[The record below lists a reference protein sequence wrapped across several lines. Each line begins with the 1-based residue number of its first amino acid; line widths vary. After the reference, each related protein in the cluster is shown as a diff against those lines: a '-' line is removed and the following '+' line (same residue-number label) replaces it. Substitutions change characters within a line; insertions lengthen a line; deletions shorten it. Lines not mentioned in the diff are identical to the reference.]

1 MIKLLILSLGILT
14 QLNVRASLPAAL
26 SLTSQQGISPRE
38 DAFGPEFRKHPRLRF
53 HEKKGTMGT
62 ILPLTLGPLGYLI
75 IRISSHDQVII
86 EHAKKAI
93 SIWIV
98 MAVLGGMLWY
108 GATYNY
114 TVMGKAFDD
123 ILAAIAQ
130 SFANSN

>member
-1 MIKLLILSLGILT
+1 
-14 QLNVRASLPAAL
+14 
-26 SLTSQQGISPRE
+26 
-38 DAFGPEFRKHPRLRF
+38 
-53 HEKKGTMGT
+53 MGT

>member
-1 MIKLLILSLGILT
+1 
-14 QLNVRASLPAAL
+14 
-26 SLTSQQGISPRE
+26 
-38 DAFGPEFRKHPRLRF
+38 
-53 HEKKGTMGT
+53 
-62 ILPLTLGPLGYLI
+62 
-75 IRISSHDQVII
+75 
-86 EHAKKAI
+86 
-93 SIWIV
+93 